1 MPRDGLRPMWAGPP
15 RPARGRDAPP
25 TGVATPWRYCF
36 VGILWLLCS
45 CSSETPGVPPSSG
58 AAKPPLAPLPA
69 AEQARLR
76 ALFDEKDQEAAN
88 SLGMRFR
95 LIFPGTFTSRAGTTA
110 IKWPFYLGACEV
122 TQAQYEKV
130 TGENPSH
137 FRGANLPADSINWDE
152 ALAFCRRLSEVEGA
166 EYRLP
171 TEAEWDYACRA
182 GATTRLCWGDSP
194 DAIGLHAWVRGNSGE
209 QSHPVGLKRPNA
221 WGLYDMHGNVW
232 EWCQVVPGG
241 YTAGNGDRALPGTL
255 RGGSWAEAEA
265 GHCGLLHSFGSVPGN
280 RLVTNG
286 FRVVRSLP

>member
-1 MPRDGLRPMWAGPP
+1 M
-15 RPARGRDAPP
+15 
-25 TGVATPWRYCF
+25 
-36 VGILWLLCS
+36 
-45 CSSETPGVPPSSG
+45 
-58 AAKPPLAPLPA
+58 APLPA
-69 AEQARLR
+69 AQQARLR
-76 ALFDEKDQEAAN
+76 AIFDGKDQEAAN

-95 LIFPGTFTSRAGTTA
+95 LIFPGTLESRAGTA
-110 IKWPFYLGACEV
+110 VIKRPFYLGACEV

-182 GATTRLCWGDSP
+182 
-194 DAIGLHAWVRGNSGE
+194 DAISRSCLAAPLCDHAWVRSNSGE
-209 QSHPVGLKRPNA
+209 QTHPAGLKKPNA

-232 EWCQVVPGG
+232 EWCQVLPGA
-241 YTAGNGDRALPGTL
+241 YARYAAYSRALPGTL
-255 RGGSWAEAEA
+255 RGGSWADAEA
-265 GHCGLLHSFGSVPGN
+265 GHCGLLHSYDSVPGN
-280 RLVTNG
+280 RLATHG